1 MYNATNL
8 SDENKKPT
16 PIIPSNFVNKEA
28 CKTSTLVKA
37 E

>member
-1 MYNATNL
+1 MYDATNL

-16 PIIPSNFVNKEA
+16 PIIPSNLVNKEA
-28 CKTSTLVKA
+28 CKKSTLVKA